1 MGSVSQCSDVTLEM
15 VELQE
20 MAAAEPPVWIP
31 SPIWQVGEELDP
43 G

>member
-1 MGSVSQCSDVTLEM
+1 M

-31 SPIWQVGEELDP
+31 SPIWEVGEELDP
-43 G
+43 GQQHERQFLHQKSM